1 MNSNDT
7 SPLDEIREY
16 IIELIC
22 FMEKKMTRKAIVAM
36 VGESWIDLLSLDE
49 VEKEHDN
56 SCGGGGSC
64 GSTGSGCGC
73 RVSGHPFRAAV
84 PENLKLRAGDTVE
97 VSASA
102 AKALGASVL
111 VLGFPIFAAAAGW
124 LFTNSLFPGATEVV
138 KAGSAALGLAG
149 GAGLAVLSGKLKKE
163 NNLPEITSVLG

>member
-1 MNSNDT
+1 
-7 SPLDEIREY
+7 
-16 IIELIC
+16 
-22 FMEKKMTRKAIVAM
+22 MTRKAIVAM

-73 RVSGHPFRAAV
+73 RVSGHPFKAAV
-84 PENLKLRAGDTVE
+84 PHKIKLRAGDTVE

-102 AKALGASVL
+102 TKALGASFV
-111 VLGFPIFAAAAGW
+111 VLGLPITAAAAGW
-124 LFTNSLFPGATEVV
+124 LFTNSIFPAAAEAV

-149 GAGLAVLSGKLKKE
+149 GAGLAVLLGKLKKD